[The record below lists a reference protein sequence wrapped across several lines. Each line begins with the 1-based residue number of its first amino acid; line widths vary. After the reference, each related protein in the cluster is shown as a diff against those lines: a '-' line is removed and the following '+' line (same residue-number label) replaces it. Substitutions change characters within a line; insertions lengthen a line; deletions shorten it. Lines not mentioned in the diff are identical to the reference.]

1 MARIIST
8 LGSLKIVRAQLSLV
22 NEIVELLRE
31 RKDLI
36 LRKIKRMFEEN
47 AERTEAISRGR
58 LQDLKVN
65 ISNLFR
71 TRPSYLETRLFRA

>member
-47 AERTEAISRGR
+47 A
-58 LQDLKVN
+58 
-65 ISNLFR
+65 
-71 TRPSYLETRLFRA
+71 